1 VEGRARQAV
10 SVADASGG
18 GIFGEL
24 LAQLFQTMQAGPL
37 QETAAAQQS
46 ALTVQQSVQSA
57 SQVESTQQAS
67 AANAATS
74 APGASQATQTTTPTG
89 KHIHDRLE
97 AMLPR
102 QMPPWLAALTAY
114 RSQPATGTASP
125 LSTQASGINGAAGGA
140 GSQSA
145 ASVPGATATATP
157 QSIALS
163 SSIPGATGPA
173 FPASASTPVA
183 SAPSSLATAS
193 ATNSNPIAQNAT
205 ASTIA
210 AAFMQTFAALQGAN
224 ASSNPAQRAA
234 SSTAGAPAASSSQS
248 PTASSSSSLLS
259 TLSKASATP
268 APASAP
274 AAASPASQISDAE
287 RQVFA
292 QATHNALHQGATTS
306 VTEAK
311 TLSLNLD
318 SSSGGTASSSQQ
330 TSGTGRPAAGA
341 DPQSAQPQAGATGDP
356 VTNATIQPVLTHDAN
371 TLQQPAAQADA
382 NNISAANAP
391 NSAIAS
397 AAQASAPAN
406 NFALQVGPASTTP
419 DSSLQPNVQ
428 AIAVS
433 IAAQAQPGAKQF
445 NIRLDPPE
453 LGRVDVRLMVDSA
466 GKAQAHLAVDK
477 PQTLELLQRDSGTL
491 ARALK
496 ESGVQLNNNGLQFS
510 LKGQDR
516 QSGGSQPK
524 GRALAVAAVPT
535 TALATGPASTSNIFA
550 SGTGVDIRV

>member
-1 VEGRARQAV
+1 
-10 SVADASGG
+10 
-18 GIFGEL
+18 
-24 LAQLFQTMQAGPL
+24 
-37 QETAAAQQS
+37 
-46 ALTVQQSVQSA
+46 
-57 SQVESTQQAS
+57 
-67 AANAATS
+67 
-74 APGASQATQTTTPTG
+74 
-89 KHIHDRLE
+89 
-97 AMLPR
+97 
-102 QMPPWLAALTAY
+102 
-114 RSQPATGTASP
+114 
-125 LSTQASGINGAAGGA
+125 
-140 GSQSA
+140 
-145 ASVPGATATATP
+145 
-157 QSIALS
+157 
-163 SSIPGATGPA
+163 
-173 FPASASTPVA
+173 
-183 SAPSSLATAS
+183 
-193 ATNSNPIAQNAT
+193 
-205 ASTIA
+205 
-210 AAFMQTFAALQGAN
+210 
-224 ASSNPAQRAA
+224 
-234 SSTAGAPAASSSQS
+234 
-248 PTASSSSSLLS
+248 LS

-330 TSGTGRPAAGA
+330 TSGTGRPVAGA
-341 DPQSAQPQAGATGDP
+341 DPQSAQPQAGATGDS

-371 TLQQPAAQADA
+371 TPQQPAAQADA

-535 TALATGPASTSNIFA
+535 TAPATGPTSTSNIFA